1 MKSSSRLRPRRQNGA
16 GAPCVPLPA
25 RRNRPFAG
33 TQTFQSVRPA
43 EFYAADARVNNSGE
57 NPRWAHRPPACVPPP
72 RRTAPLMVEA
82 RMPASEEA
90 ELGPNALRLC
100 VVPQLRYLFHFRQG
114 VVEMRAYPQPT
125 AARAIN
131 AK

>member
-1 MKSSSRLRPRRQNGA
+1 GSAERRHLHCFSRRG
-16 GAPCVPLPA
+16 
-25 RRNRPFAG
+25 NRPFDE

-43 EFYAADARVNNSGE
+43 EFYSADARVNSSGE
-57 NPRWAHRPPACVPPP
+57 NPRCAHRQLACVPPT

-82 RMPASEEA
+82 RMPASEVA
-90 ELGPNALRLC
+90 ALGPNALRLC
-100 VVPQLRYLFHFRQG
+100 VVQQLRYLFHFRQG